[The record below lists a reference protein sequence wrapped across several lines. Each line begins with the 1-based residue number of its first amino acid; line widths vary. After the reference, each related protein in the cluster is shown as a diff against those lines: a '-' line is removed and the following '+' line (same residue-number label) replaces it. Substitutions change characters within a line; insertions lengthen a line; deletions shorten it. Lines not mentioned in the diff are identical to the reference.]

1 VHHASIPWS
10 PFAPNEFHQSK
21 IEIRK
26 SKIPMLNDFR
36 YALRQLIKAPSFTV
50 VAILTLALGIGA
62 CTAIFSVVNV
72 VLLRPLDYP
81 NPERIMLIR
90 ETQLPKFPEFSV
102 SPPNYLDWEKQTK
115 SYDSIAAYSGAAL
128 NLTGEGEPQRLVG
141 VKVTAHYF
149 DVMGV
154 KPVLGRMLLPEED
167 AQGKNHVVVLSYPFW
182 QRVFGGAGD
191 AVGRTIQLNGEPY
204 NVVGVAPPNFGLASK
219 IDVWTPMAFK
229 PEETA
234 NDARGGHYINVVG
247 RLKAG
252 VTVAQARAELT
263 LIADQLAKQ
272 YPDPQKGWGILLMPM
287 QDYLVRDV
295 KPVLYT
301 LLGAVGCV
309 LLIACA
315 NLANLLLAR
324 ATARHREIS
333 IRAALGAGR
342 GRLVRQLLTE
352 SVVLAICGGIAGIV
366 LARWGLDALLALAPT
381 SLPRITEI
389 HLDSGVLLFS
399 LALSIVTGLAFG
411 VAPALLAARTDMNE
425 ALKQGT
431 RGSTEG
437 GVRGRLRSAL
447 VVVEVVLALV
457 LLGGAGLLARS
468 FVQLAHVDPGFNPEN
483 ATLLRLSLPQRK
495 YAQPEQQ
502 TAFANGLLE
511 RLKTLPGVHAVGL
524 THSMPLVG
532 DYVLGFKIEGRPA
545 VDPSDEPSTNY
556 YAVTPD
562 YFRAMGIR
570 LIRGRVF
577 TPQDDA
583 KAPRVAIINETMARQ
598 FFANEDPIGKRIHI
612 TNGPETWREIIG
624 IVGDIKQY
632 GVDKATSAQSYEPF
646 AQVPFTSLNVVIRTS
661 GSSAAVL
668 GSLRPAVYA
677 IDKDQPVGTIRP
689 LEEIMAESIA
699 QQRFAMLLLTV
710 FSSVAL
716 VIAAVGIYGVMA
728 YNVVQ
733 RTGEFGIRMALGA
746 QQRDVLRLVLTQGGK
761 LVGIGLGVGLLATLA
776 ASRAMGS
783 MLFNTSA
790 YDPLTLGT
798 ITLVLG
804 VVALIACFF
813 PANRATKVNPIEAL
827 RTE

>member
-1 VHHASIPWS
+1 
-10 PFAPNEFHQSK
+10 
-21 IEIRK
+21 
-26 SKIPMLNDFR
+26 MLNDFR
-36 YALRQLIKAPSFTV
+36 YALRQLIKAPSFTF

-62 CTAIFSVVNV
+62 CTAIFSVVNT

-81 NPERIMLIR
+81 DPDRLVIIR

-102 SPPNYLDWEKQTK
+102 SPPNFLDWQKQAQ
-115 SYDSIAAYSGAAL
+115 SYEYLAATTSASL

-141 VKVTAHYF
+141 VKATAHYF
-149 DVMGV
+149 EVYGV
-154 KPVLGRMLLPEED
+154 KPILGRMLLPEED
-167 AQGKNHVVVLSYPFW
+167 AVGKNHVVVLSYGFW
-182 QRVFGGAGD
+182 KSVFGGARD
-191 AVGRTIQLNGEPY
+191 AVGRSVQLNGEPY
-204 NVVGVAPPNFGLASK
+204 QIVGVAPYGFGAASK
-219 IDVWTPMAFK
+219 VDVWTPMAFK
-229 PEETA
+229 PDETA
-234 NDARGGHYINVVG
+234 NDARGGHYINVYG
-247 RLKAG
+247 RLKPG
-252 VTVAQARAELT
+252 VTFASAKAEMEV
-263 LIADQLAKQ
+263 IAAQLAVQ
-272 YPDPQKGWGILLMPM
+272 YPDPQKGWGIFMLPL
-287 QDYLVRDV
+287 QDYSVRDV

-352 SVVLAICGGIAGIV
+352 SVVLAICGGVAGIV
-366 LARWGLDALLALAPT
+366 LARWGLDGLLALAPA
-381 SLPRITEI
+381 SLPRLSEI
-389 HLDSGVLLFS
+389 HLDSRVLLFS
-399 LALSIVTGLAFG
+399 LALSVVTGIAFG
-411 VAPALLAARTDMNE
+411 IAPALLAARTDMNE

-437 GVRGRLRSAL
+437 GIRGRLRSAL
-447 VVVEVVLALV
+447 VVIEVVFALV

-468 FVQLAHVDPGFNPEN
+468 FIQLAHVDPGFNPEN

-511 RLKTLPGVHAVGL
+511 RLKTLPGVQAVGL
-524 THSMPLVG
+524 TQSMPLVG
-532 DYVLGFKIEGRPA
+532 DYVLGFLIEGRPA
-545 VDPSDEPSTNY
+545 LDPSEEPSTNY

-570 LIRGRVF
+570 LVRGRLF
-577 TPQDDA
+577 TAQDDA

-598 FFANEDPIGKRIHI
+598 YFPNEDPIGKRIHI
-612 TNGPETWREIIG
+612 TNGPQTWREIVG
-624 IVGDIKQY
+624 IVADIKQY

-646 AQVPFTSLNVVIRTS
+646 AQAPFTSLNVVIRTS
-661 GSSAAVL
+661 GSSAALL
-668 GSLRPAVYA
+668 GALRPAVYA
-677 IDKDQPVGTIRP
+677 VDKDQPVGAIRP

-699 QQRFAMLLLTV
+699 RQRFAMTLLTV
-710 FSSVAL
+710 FSAVAL

-746 QQRDVLRLVLTQGGK
+746 QQGDVLRLVLTQGGK
-761 LVGIGLGVGLLATLA
+761 LIGLGLGIGLIATLA
-776 ASRAMGS
+776 ASYAMRS
-783 MLFNTSA
+783 ILFNTSA
-790 YDPLTLGT
+790 YDPLTLIT
-798 ITLVLG
+798 ITLVLAA
-804 VVALIACFF
+804 VALVACFF

>member
-1 VHHASIPWS
+1 
-10 PFAPNEFHQSK
+10 
-21 IEIRK
+21 
-26 SKIPMLNDFR
+26 MLNDFR
-36 YALRQLIKAPSFTV
+36 YALRQLIKAPSFTI

-62 CTAIFSVVNV
+62 CTAIFSVVNT

-81 NPERIMLIR
+81 DPDRLVIIR

-102 SPPNYLDWEKQTK
+102 SPPNFIDWQKQAK
-115 SYDSIAAYSGAAL
+115 SYEYLAATTSASL
-128 NLTGEGEPQRLVG
+128 NLTGEGEPQRLIG
-141 VKVTAHYF
+141 VKATAHYF
-149 DVMGV
+149 DVYGV

-167 AQGKNHVVVLSYPFW
+167 ALGKNHVVVLSYGFW
-182 QRVFGGAGD
+182 QRVFGGARD
-191 AVGRTIQLNGEPY
+191 VVGRAVQLNGEPY
-204 NVVGVAPPNFGLASK
+204 QIVGVAPYGFGAASK
-219 IDVWTPMAFK
+219 VDVWTPMAFK
-229 PEETA
+229 PDETA
-234 NDARGGHYINVVG
+234 NDARGGHYINVYG
-247 RLKAG
+247 RLKPG
-252 VTVAQARAELT
+252 VTFDQAKAEMEV
-263 LIADQLAKQ
+263 IAAQLAVQ
-272 YPDPQKGWGILLMPM
+272 YPDPQKGWGIFMMPL
-287 QDYLVRDV
+287 QDYSVREV

-301 LLGAVGCV
+301 LLGAVACV

-352 SVVLAICGGIAGIV
+352 SVVLAICGGIAGII
-366 LARWGLDALLALAPT
+366 LARWGLDGLLALAPT
-381 SLPRITEI
+381 SLPRISEI

-399 LALSIVTGLAFG
+399 LALSVVTGIAFG
-411 VAPALLAARTDMNE
+411 IAPALLAARTDMNE

-437 GVRGRLRSAL
+437 GIRGRLRSAL
-447 VVVEVVLALV
+447 VVIEVVFALV

-468 FVQLAHVDPGFNPEN
+468 FIQLAHVDPGFNPEN

-495 YAQPEQQ
+495 YAEPEQQ
-502 TAFANGLLE
+502 TAFANALLE
-511 RLKTLPGVHAVGL
+511 RLKSLPGVQAVGL

-532 DYVLGFKIEGRPA
+532 DYVLGFIIEGRPA
-545 VDPSDEPSTNY
+545 LDPSQEPSTNY

-570 LIRGRVF
+570 LVRGRVF
-577 TPQDDA
+577 TAQDDA

-598 FFANEDPIGKRIHI
+598 YFPNEDPIGKRIHI
-612 TNGPETWREIIG
+612 TNGPQTWREIVG

-661 GSSAAVL
+661 GSSAALL

-677 IDKDQPVGTIRP
+677 VDKDQPVGAIRP

-699 QQRFAMLLLTV
+699 RQRFAMTLLTV
-710 FSSVAL
+710 FSAVAL
-716 VIAAVGIYGVMA
+716 IIAAVGIYGVMA

-746 QQRDVLRLVLTQGGK
+746 QQGDVLRLVLSQGGK
-761 LVGIGLGVGLLATLA
+761 LIGLGLVIGLVATLA
-776 ASRAMGS
+776 ASYAMRS
-783 MLFNTSA
+783 ILFNTSA
-790 YDPLTLGT
+790 YDPLTLAT
-798 ITLVLG
+798 ITLVLAA
-804 VVALIACFF
+804 VALVACFF